1 MKQTEQ
7 VTNEDIYTIGASLGK
22 LLEVKMQER
31 AAYWIGRN
39 LDVVEAIT
47 KRLNK
52 SRDRLIKK
60 YGDLDGKGN
69 IMVLN
74 FIDKLDEEG
83 NVIRHEDGRT
93 EKIKN
98 PKVDS
103 FNEEWEAVLSE
114 EITIEYI
121 PIPLS
126 LLTTSKGERI
136 DFSPSQFRGLGFLF
150 KDIQEV
156 RDGNS

>member
-60 YGDLDGKGN
+60 YGDLDDREISWSSTSSTNSTGN
-69 IMVLN
+69 
-74 FIDKLDEEG
+74 
-83 NVIRHEDGRT
+83 
-93 EKIKN
+93 
-98 PKVDS
+98 
-103 FNEEWEAVLSE
+103 
-114 EITIEYI
+114 
-121 PIPLS
+121 
-126 LLTTSKGERI
+126 
-136 DFSPSQFRGLGFLF
+136 
-150 KDIQEV
+150 
-156 RDGNS
+156 